1 MLKKLLRRLETIRDD
16 FFSGILCSSG
26 TLLDSVVLF
35 SSKESFEDSRTCLIS
50 NQTPDGNLLRL
61 TSQII
66 ISAYGVAWM
75 TEMANS
81 INIHIELIVELVMVK
96 KM

>member
-35 SSKESFEDSRTCLIS
+35 SRTCLIS